1 MSEDPNGRL
10 PGDADEPRE
19 PLERPLAHRLREAAN
34 SVAMFVDFSEDG
46 TFNADDRAQ
55 RQMFAAALRY
65 LEASVDAARRVYVA
79 QMRGHHRRQAR
90 RMEVEDRLADA
101 RTHGYLPL

>member
-1 MSEDPNGRL
+1 MGEDPNGRL
-10 PGDADEPRE
+10 PGDADELRE
-19 PLERPLAHRLREAAN
+19 PLERPLSMRLREAAN
-34 SVAMFVDFSEDG
+34 SVACFLDFAEDG

-55 RQMFAAALRY
+55 RQMFAAALQF
-65 LEASVDAARRVYVA
+65 LETSVGAARRVYVA

-90 RMEVEDRLADA
+90 RMEVEDRIADA